1 MEMVV
6 SMINS
11 GSESS
16 RNYREISERNE
27 NEASAVTTTADFI
40 AFLTQAY
47 LFSLASSQVPH
58 QERCTHGFFLVV
70 VSESTAVLTCYQITA
85 RYALSPKS

>member
-6 SMINS
+6 NMINS

-16 RNYREISERNE
+16 CNYREISERNE
-27 NEASAVTTTADFI
+27 NEASTVTTTADFI

-47 LFSLASSQVPH
+47 LFNLASSQVPH
-58 QERCTHGFFLVV
+58 QERCTHGFFGGG
-70 VSESTAVLTCYQITA
+70 E
-85 RYALSPKS
+85 

>member
-6 SMINS
+6 NMINS

-16 RNYREISERNE
+16 CNYREISERNR

-40 AFLTQAY
+40 AFLTQVY
-47 LFSLASSQVPH
+47 L
-58 QERCTHGFFLVV
+58 
-70 VSESTAVLTCYQITA
+70 
-85 RYALSPKS
+85 LS